1 MGKKK
6 SVHFFCR
13 SGMGRPLKDC
23 TSSWCCGGGGG
34 FRGPGIVDARRQ
46 PSSLL
51 IFLVLLHGCHVCVV
65 TPRVVVVV
73 S

>member
-1 MGKKK
+1 M
-6 SVHFFCR
+6 
-13 SGMGRPLKDC
+13 
-23 TSSWCCGGGGG
+23 
-34 FRGPGIVDARRQ
+34 DARRQ